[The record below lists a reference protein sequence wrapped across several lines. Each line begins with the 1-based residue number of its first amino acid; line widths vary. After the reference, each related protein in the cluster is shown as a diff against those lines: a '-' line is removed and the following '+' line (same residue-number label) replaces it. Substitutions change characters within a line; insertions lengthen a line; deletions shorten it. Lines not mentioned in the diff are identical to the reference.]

1 METGRSN
8 QVPAPKST
16 VYGYTGDKFRNQ
28 YYDTA
33 TLANGTNIYNM
44 FQTRVGGAV
53 TKAQTNM
60 QDAGQFP
67 TNIDFYVERIGI
79 RISPPVNAAPAAV
92 VSTRAAE
99 IFAVLAGST
108 LTLNMTSKQNYGE
121 WAGDTFMNVVNL
133 ALTPVVAGD
142 GVQATVST
150 TQAPMINVGKFTPTY
165 SIDPVTGERVSN
177 NTAIPLLER
186 NGFGF
191 VFQQFDLTTGIP
203 AGLAGYRIKVLI
215 DGWEIRRK

>member
-1 METGRSN
+1 MEQISN
-8 QVPAPKST
+8 AITAPKST
-16 VYGYTGDKFRNQ
+16 VYGFTGDKFRNM

-33 TLANGTNIYNM
+33 TLVAGTNIYNM
-44 FQTRVGGAV
+44 FQARVGGAV

-60 QDAGQFP
+60 QDNGQFP

-79 RISPPVNAAPAAV
+79 RISPPANAAPAAV
-92 VSTRAAE
+92 VATRAAE
-99 IFAVLAGST
+99 IMAVMAGST
-108 LTLNMTSKQNYGE
+108 VTLNMTSKQNYGE
-121 WAGDTFMNVVNL
+121 WSGDMFMNIVNL
-133 ALTPVVAGD
+133 ALNPVVAGD

-150 TQAPMINVGKFTPTY
+150 TQAPMITVGKFSTAVST
-165 SIDPVTGERVSN
+165 DPQTGKQISH

-191 VFQQFDLTTGIP
+191 VFQQFDAVTGIP
-203 AGLAGYRIKVLI
+203 AGLAGYRLRVII